1 MELLTEEA
9 DQITVR
15 TKRSAEVCKYKKG
28 EWAECDRLTMV
39 NLLQFSPPGRLEWK
53 CINYGPAA
61 LLVSASQSPQTAN
74 NKSFQN

>member
-28 EWAECDRLTMV
+28 EWAECDQLTMV
-39 NLLQFSPPGRLEWK
+39 NLIQFSPPGWSRLE
-53 CINYGPAA
+53 
-61 LLVSASQSPQTAN
+61 
-74 NKSFQN
+74 